1 MELKPV
7 PPPSVPGN
15 RLGAFRW
22 RVTDAA
28 AGGSIPPI
36 SLRRAPDALEAAR
49 ADNLA
54 KPCLA
59 GLRAERRTDLLQQ
72 RGRHSDHHRTRV
84 IKSAD
89 QVQIVFE
96 AACHRLDGHP
106 GAVRL

>member
-1 MELKPV
+1 MLR
-7 PPPSVPGN
+7 G
-15 RLGAFRW
+15 
-22 RVTDAA
+22 
-28 AGGSIPPI
+28 
-36 SLRRAPDALEAAR
+36 LRRAPDALEAAR
-49 ADNLA
+49 ADNVA

-72 RGRHSDHHRTRV
+72 RGRHADYHRTSV